1 MAKRIGRAQVEHER
15 LFPWRQTY
23 CRYLHVAEVA
33 AEGPAAPTAWDG
45 IGGRLKQ
52 TWVALSYCLAHSV
65 LYWEFG
71 TRYE

>member
-1 MAKRIGRAQVEHER
+1 MEHEL

-52 TWVALSYCLAHSV
+52 TWVALSYRLAHSV
-65 LYWEFG
+65 LYWDSL
-71 TRYE
+71 